1 MGGAAGL
8 PTWRHAI
15 PIAVMWLRD
24 DGAVTKGKKR
34 RGRAGPPPSAAA
46 PKVHVEV
53 ALADTDLRVAGR
65 LVKPALLYADRVTV
79 YSPAASMMTA
89 FADLAGVTDPR
100 QQLLVTLEIVKEVPQ
115 LASQVNVPSETL
127 EQLKRFLGVDRRLIR
142 RMGAL
147 HGAQGQIEEV
157 YEKLDGLDSIWRD
170 QMPDAIAKAR
180 ETLGADELL
189 LAVQAGAVKVASLSD
204 SPNSD
209 VIADSLRR
217 ATGASTGTA
226 VDDMMLGFTA
236 RIVEMLTEQQSFPLF
251 DAQSSGLIRALEREA
266 GVAPSSHAMRRGAEV
281 SSAASFMGYLPYFPD
296 LPMDEV
302 LDLRKALSKPLVR
315 FRGALARMSRE
326 FESRPID
333 EEFDAEVEDAW
344 RRQVAPALADIR
356 EALSERGLLNEAASI
371 TLGDPRRLLVEAGG
385 VLAAAHGDVVS
396 LSGLVTAG
404 AAAGLPLADVAGRA
418 LQQSRAAKRDAKKS
432 AFYFLHR
439 LAEGARGRV

>member
-1 MGGAAGL
+1 M
-8 PTWRHAI
+8 
-15 PIAVMWLRD
+15 AVMWLCD
-24 DGAVTKGKKR
+24 HGAVAKGKKR
-34 RGRAGPPPSAAA
+34 RGRAGPPPNAAA
-46 PKVHVEV
+46 PKVHVQV

-65 LVKPALLYADRVTV
+65 LVKPALLYADRVTI
-79 YSPAASMMTA
+79 YSPAASMMSA
-89 FADLAGVTDPR
+89 VADLASITDPR

-115 LASQVNVPSETL
+115 LASQLNVPSETL
-127 EQLKRFLGVDRRLIR
+127 EQLKGFLGVDRRLVR
-142 RMGAL
+142 RIGVL
-147 HGAQGQIEEV
+147 HGAQGQIDEL
-157 YEKLDGLDSIWRD
+157 YEQLDGLDSIWRD
-170 QMPDAIAKAR
+170 QMPDAIAKAK

-189 LAVQAGAVKVASLSD
+189 LAVQAGAVKVATLGD

-217 ATGASTGTA
+217 ATGASAGTA

-236 RIVEMLTEQQSFPLF
+236 RIVEMLTEQRSFPLF

-266 GVAPSSHAMRRGAEV
+266 AVAPSSPAMRRGAEV

-302 LDLRKALSKPLVR
+302 LDLRRALGKPLVR

-333 EEFDAEVEDAW
+333 EEFEAEVEDAW
-344 RRQVAPALADIR
+344 RSQVAPALADIR
-356 EALSERGLLNEAASI
+356 EALSEHGLLSEAASI
-371 TLGDPRRLLVEAGG
+371 ALGDPRRLLVESGG

-404 AAAGLPLADVAGRA
+404 VAAGLPLADVAGRG
-418 LQQSRAAKRDAKKS
+418 LQQSRAAKRDVRRS

-439 LAEGARGRV
+439 LAEEARSRA